1 MAEVIYRHRKS
12 FNISAKDGVY
22 TAEICEVYKRYKAWE
37 LDRNNDTSMPVTVKT
52 GEYRVRFF
60 PVVASMKLP
69 EDLKRKRVYE
79 MTGENIVKMYDYLE
93 RNVQYWFALDMAEL
107 HSK

>member
-52 GEYRVRFF
+52 GNYRVRFF
-60 PVVASMKLP
+60 PVEKSMKLP
-69 EDLKRKRVYE
+69 EDLGRNREYE
-79 MTGENIVKMYDYLE
+79 MSGENIVKMYEHLE
-93 RNVQYWFALDMAEL
+93 RNVQYWFALDMASL
-107 HSK
+107 LSK